1 MKRKVKYQVCVEY
14 RVFDFIDVTL
24 NEDQSENDAIY
35 AAECVSFDKSLD
47 DMVVDYV
54 DTRIVEREYV

>member
-14 RVFDFIDVTL
+14 RVLDFVDVTL
-24 NEDQSENDAIY
+24 SEDQSMNDAIY
-35 AAECVSFDKSLD
+35 AAECVSFDRSFD

-54 DTRIVEREYV
+54 RSEIVEQEYV